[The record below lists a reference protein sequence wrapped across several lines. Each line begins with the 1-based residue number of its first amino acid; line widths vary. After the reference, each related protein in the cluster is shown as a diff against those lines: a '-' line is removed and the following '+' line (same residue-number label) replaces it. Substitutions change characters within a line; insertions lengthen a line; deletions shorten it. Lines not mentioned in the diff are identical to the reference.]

1 MWLNQRKCVGI
12 WFGLDFEIW
21 KEKGLSP
28 LWVKFSASDFGRAF
42 EVEIILQD
50 PRYSFLNLIK
60 LQDGSIA
67 LPIYLETS
75 ADKDK
80 VNRGVVDQLRKLASI
95 LSVLCI
101 NNE

>member
-1 MWLNQRKCVGI
+1 
-12 WFGLDFEIW
+12 LDYEIW

-28 LWVKFSASDFGRAF
+28 LWVKFSTSDFGRAF
-42 EVEIILQD
+42 EVETILQG
-50 PRYSFLNLIK
+50 PRNSFQDLIK

-75 ADKDK
+75 ADKDQ
-80 VNRGVVDQLRKLASI
+80 VNRGVVDQLRNLANI